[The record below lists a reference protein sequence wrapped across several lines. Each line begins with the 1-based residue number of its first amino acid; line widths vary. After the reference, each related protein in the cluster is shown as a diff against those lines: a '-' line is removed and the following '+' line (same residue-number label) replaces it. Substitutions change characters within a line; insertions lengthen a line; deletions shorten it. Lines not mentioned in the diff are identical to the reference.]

1 MNKTFLTLSIIC
13 ATAFGSM
20 AQTSL
25 EEIKANPAKA
35 GGIYYAYPVS
45 ESLNTAPPK
54 GYEPFYIS
62 HYARHGSR
70 YLIGDRD
77 YITVAERF
85 AHADSC
91 GALTPLGKDV
101 YARLQRLV
109 PVVKGRGGDLTALGA
124 RQHRGIADRMY
135 KAFPQVFAGNP
146 ECTAKSTIVMRCAMS
161 MCSFAEGLKENNP
174 SIVIPR
180 EASEANMYYLNYHS
194 PRSNYYTR
202 QGGVWF
208 EENRKFKQAMTRPD
222 RLMKS
227 LFSDSV
233 YVYKN
238 VNPEDLMWGLYWV
251 AVDMQDMEWDEQFFD
266 IFEPEELF
274 DLWRSFNYSFYVCN
288 SNHPS
293 AQGLLLENT
302 KPLLTNI
309 LEGADS
315 HIARGVNGGD
325 FRFGHDGNLI
335 PLAAMLHLENCHGCE
350 GDPYKVHEVYSDF
363 KISPMAGN
371 VQIVFFRPS
380 KKQISPD
387 NVLVK
392 FMLNEREVKVDG
404 LKAAEG
410 PFYRWTDV
418 RDFWT
423 RLLDAP
429 AERLVN
435 FNESE
440 QSHFMT
446 NMD

>member
-1 MNKTFLTLSIIC
+1 MHELLFSLIFC
-13 ATAFGSM
+13 AVAFGAT

-25 EEIKANPAKA
+25 DEIRKNPAKA

-45 ESLNTAPPK
+45 ESCNTAPPK

-77 YITVAERF
+77 YITVADKF

-101 YARLQRLV
+101 NARLQRLV
-109 PVVKGRGGDLTALGA
+109 PAVKGRGGDLTSLGA
-124 RQHRGIADRMY
+124 KQHRGIADRMY
-135 KAFPQVFAGNP
+135 KAFPQAFAGTP

-161 MCSFAEGLKENNP
+161 MCSFAEGLKDNDS
-174 SIVIPR
+174 SIEIPR

-202 QGGVWF
+202 KDGVWA
-208 EENRKFKQAMTRPD
+208 EENRKFQQEMTRPD
-222 RLMKS
+222 RLINS
-227 LFSDSV
+227 LFSDPD
-233 YVYKN
+233 YVRRN
-238 VNPEDLMWGLYWV
+238 INPQDLMWGLYWV

-274 DLWRSFNYSFYVCN
+274 DLWRSFNYSFYVRN
-288 SNHPS
+288 SNHPLGE
-293 AQGLLLENT
+293 GLLLENT

-309 LEGADS
+309 LTGADS
-315 HIARGVNGGD
+315 HIARNVNGGD

-335 PLAAMLHLENCHGCE
+335 PLTAMLRLENCHASE
-350 GDPYKVHEVYSDF
+350 GDPYKLHEVYSDF

-371 VQIVFFRPS
+371 VQIVFFRPA
-380 KKQISPD
+380 KKRISPD

-404 LKAAEG
+404 LQPVEF
-410 PFYRWTDV
+410 PFYRWADV
-418 RDFWT
+418 RDFWV
-423 RLLDAP
+423 RLLESQAS
-429 AERLVN
+429 ELVD
-435 FNESE
+435 F
-440 QSHFMT
+440 
-446 NMD
+446 